1 MMFSAS
7 LIAAYA
13 ATLTIASPVR
23 MVREIQELDQAAFE
37 EAHQRDDSATRAFS
51 DIQIKTGD
59 GRCLFV
65 DKLSGDF
72 RANLNPI
79 EVADCGST
87 DGQGWDII
95 TSGQHNDQP
104 GQVLIVNTLTQACL
118 SADPRREP
126 GTQIHMFSCGGRA
139 DGGGEV
145 TNSQLWAFN
154 GDSGPLSLTPANGAG
169 FCLWGGGDVIDIDD
183 CDNGAEEQVFTFGE
197 GNSNDAPD
205 NDGSDGDDDN
215 DNDPAPTGDE
225 DASPTPTT
233 PAPSDDADAPAITAA
248 PPADSL
254 PAENPTE
261 PVPVSRAGGT
271 LDPEAAAEAHTPD
284 TTATKARE
292 AVSIRSSDG
301 QCLSIDPTAG
311 DFRQNLIPVAILPC
325 ADVPNQKFDIVTAG
339 LHNNGDAERALI
351 VSALMGGC
359 ISFDPRRAAG
369 DTVTVFSCGGRAAG
383 GTFSPSPDHFSS
395 YLPKDLANQ
404 HLLPNRGRDGQC
416 PALSFRWIG
425 QYCPRAIE

>member
-7 LIAAYA
+7 LIVAWA
-13 ATLTIASPVR
+13 ATLTVATPVKIA
-23 MVREIQELDQAAFE
+23 REVQELDQGAFE
-37 EAHQRDDSATRAFS
+37 EAHQRDDTATRAFS

-65 DKLSGDF
+65 DELSGDF

-79 EVADCGST
+79 EVAECGST

-118 SADPRREP
+118 SADPRRQP

-139 DGGGEV
+139 DGSGEV
-145 TNSQLWAFN
+145 TNSQLWAFD
-154 GDSGPLSLTPANGAG
+154 GGAGPLSLTPANGAG
-169 FCLWGGGDVIDIDD
+169 FCLWGGGDVIDIDN
-183 CDNGAEEQVFTFGE
+183 CDDGADEQVFAFGD
-197 GNSNDAPD
+197 GDSNDSPD
-205 NDGSDGDDDN
+205 DDGTGDDGASDPTAPAG
-215 DNDPAPTGDE
+215 NDPARTP
-225 DASPTPTT
+225 APTPTV

-284 TTATKARE
+284 PTATKARE
-292 AVSIRSSDG
+292 AVSIRSSDDL
-301 QCLSIDPTAG
+301 CLSIDPTAG
-311 DFRQNLIPVAILPC
+311 DFRQNLIPVAIVAC

-339 LHNNGDAERALI
+339 LHNNGDAGRALI

-383 GTFSPSPDHFSS
+383 GKSSVPPDSLTFEEDS
-395 YLPKDLANQ
+395 
-404 HLLPNRGRDGQC
+404 
-416 PALSFRWIG
+416 
-425 QYCPRAIE
+425 